1 MRIAFLGWELR
12 TKECTSELRK
22 TAERNLVC
30 LVALSGP
37 PSSPRCVPCATP
49 VVIRTQ
55 ADLNNAM
62 CFQQHTAWPTAC
74 HSIRRSMGEQVMQM
88 AITFMAVVA
97 GLVFSVAV
105 ALVVEEFIF
114 GQVFRVF
121 FSPLPVRIKAEQ
133 RR

>member
-1 MRIAFLGWELR
+1 
-12 TKECTSELRK
+12 
-22 TAERNLVC
+22 
-30 LVALSGP
+30 
-37 PSSPRCVPCATP
+37 
-49 VVIRTQ
+49 
-55 ADLNNAM
+55 
-62 CFQQHTAWPTAC
+62 
-74 HSIRRSMGEQVMQM
+74 MGEQVMQM

-121 FSPLPVRIKAEQ
+121 FSPVPVRIKAEQ